1 MREEFNPQEYQINP
15 DDFNKFVST
24 LKGEEKNEIDMIIT
38 RYKNYEPAMAE
49 AAIHVAVDRGMIS
62 YDLKERLLYQIRLN
76 LSKKTKSV
84 KQANW
89 ESNNAFTG
97 YVAGYSDDDIL
108 NFIEDPA
115 DIVIDVYHA
124 VLSEARKRD
133 LISQEEFE
141 KIYHD
146 ALNSG
151 DEDEDILRD
160 IIKYRYS
167 GFSDKEDQN
176 EYYADMGL
184 DNKPLTSK
192 QIEAQKEKYWKCP
205 GCSELVDID
214 LAVCW
219 NCQTPVPDKIEHPG
233 TEDIKKELRTSKPF
247 NPILTGFTLIIV
259 AGLIVLRDSFR
270 HSHHGE
276 WLDGFTIFLVA
287 IVLVPGIAL
296 VIYGILRKLTD
307 K

>member
-1 MREEFNPQEYQINP
+1 MKEEFNLQEYSINP

-24 LKGEEKNEIDMIIT
+24 LKEEEKIEIDRIIT
-38 RYKNYEPAMAE
+38 RYKNYEPSMAE
-49 AAIHVAVDRGMIS
+49 AAIHVAVDKGMIY

-76 LSKKTKSV
+76 CSNKAKAV
-84 KQANW
+84 KQSNW

-108 NFIEDPA
+108 NLIEDPA

-124 VLSEARKRD
+124 VLSEAKKRD
-133 LISQEEFE
+133 LISQEEME

-146 ALNSG
+146 ALISG
-151 DEDEDILRD
+151 DQDEDILRD
-160 IIKYRYS
+160 IIKSRYS
-167 GFSDKEDQN
+167 VFNDKDDQN
-176 EYYADMGL
+176 EYYADMEP
-184 DNKPLTSK
+184 DEPLTIE
-192 QIEAQKEKYWKCP
+192 QIEAQKEKFWKCP
-205 GCSELVDID
+205 GCSELVDINM
-214 LAVCW
+214 AVCW

-259 AGLIVLRDSFR
+259 AGLIVLRGSFR
-270 HSHHGE
+270 HSHHGD
-276 WLDGFTIFLVA
+276 WLDGFTIFFVV

>member
-1 MREEFNPQEYQINP
+1 MRERGGESERGRKTKENILIFILSPKRFNMSEEFNSQEYSINP

-24 LKGEEKNEIDMIIT
+24 LKEEEKDEIDRIIT

-76 LSKKTKSV
+76 LSKRTKAV

-89 ESNNAFTG
+89 ETNNAFTG

-115 DIVIDVYHA
+115 DIIIDVYHA
-124 VLSEARKRD
+124 VLSEAKKRD

-141 KIYHD
+141 RIYHD

-160 IIKYRYS
+160 IIKLRYS
-167 GFSDKEDQN
+167 RFTTQELQAKEEDLSEDEDEEEEER
-176 EYYADMGL
+176 EY
-184 DNKPLTSK
+184 
-192 QIEAQKEKYWKCP
+192 EK
-205 GCSELVDID
+205 L
-214 LAVCW
+214 
-219 NCQTPVPDKIEHPG
+219 
-233 TEDIKKELRTSKPF
+233 KKEADEFRERSGERLLLRGGVSLTIAGSM
-247 NPILTGFTLIIV
+247 ILVAYIALLFQGESTEIVVLIV
-259 AGLIVLRDSFR
+259 ALLALGL
-270 HSHHGE
+270 
-276 WLDGFTIFLVA
+276 
-287 IVLVPGIAL
+287 
-296 VIYGILRKLTD
+296 GILLLWFFKQSRKYN
-307 K
+307 KKN

>member
-1 MREEFNPQEYQINP
+1 MREEFNPQEYKINP

-97 YVAGYSDDDIL
+97 YVAGYSNDDIL

-160 IIKYRYS
+160 LIKYRYS
-167 GFSDKEDQN
+167 GFATQDFQGKEEDAGKAEMEEEEEDKEFEKLKTEID
-176 EYYADMGL
+176 EFRERSGSRL
-184 DNKPLTSK
+184 LLKGGVSLT
-192 QIEAQKEKYWKCP
+192 IA
-205 GCSELVDID
+205 GIMM
-214 LAVCW
+214 LAVY
-219 NCQTPVPDKIEHPG
+219 VKLLFDGEF
-233 TEDIKKELRTSKPF
+233 TE
-247 NPILTGFTLIIV
+247 IIV
-259 AGLIVLRDSFR
+259 PIVALGALGL
-270 HSHHGE
+270 
-276 WLDGFTIFLVA
+276 
-287 IVLVPGIAL
+287 
-296 VIYGILRKLTD
+296 GILLLWFFKQSRKKD
-307 K
+307 KEQ